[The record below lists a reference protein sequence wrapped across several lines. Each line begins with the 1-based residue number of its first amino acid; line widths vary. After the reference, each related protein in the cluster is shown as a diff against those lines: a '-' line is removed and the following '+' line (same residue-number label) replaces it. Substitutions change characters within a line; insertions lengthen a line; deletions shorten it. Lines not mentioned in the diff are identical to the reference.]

1 MKKLILSLFI
11 AGGVGFG
18 FSQMTVTGVS
28 PASIVG
34 NYTFSYGE
42 TTSGWGST
50 MNFSTPGVHVQGYLA
65 LVEDGTTGTN
75 AQGHPISQE
84 GCSPLTNGSS
94 VTGKIAV
101 VYRNTCEF
109 GDKAKNAQ
117 DAGAIAVIV
126 VNRDNEVIAMGG
138 GTQGPNVTIPVVM
151 LTSLDGALL
160 VNEMANG
167 PVEVFIGNKAGIGVN
182 DLAFTEDLILTPL
195 YNGVHSLLAQNGTD
209 FNMELG
215 MRVYNYGS
223 GAQTGAKACAKITG
237 PGNVVVYGD
246 TVAFDLDGV
255 TGSTIDSVDIFPGE
269 ALSFNQFS
277 LASYPAGDYKLEYQL
292 LTGDGSDDDFP
303 NDNYYTITFTVNDS
317 YISKSRFDAAN
328 SKPVVNSYTRPA
340 DQAQPYSEVR
350 YCTNFINA
358 NASRLAALGMKASI
372 SIDTSKAPSLS
383 GKTIYAEVFK
393 WNDAISITAPT
404 FDNLE
409 SVASAEY
416 NFVNEVDTEDV
427 HFIFDD
433 PLYLEDAQSYLFCL
447 INYGEYF
454 YIGYDRNVDFNA
466 TMQQYN
472 EPMNPLYIMPGQ
484 NNQNWFLTGFGSDM
498 TPSIAIHAINQAE
511 AKLNALSSLSGS
523 AYPNPANDVINF
535 NIALDGKAT
544 IVVTDVTGKQVASN
558 NVSFVSNTAS
568 MNISNL
574 VNGMYIV
581 NVNYE
586 NGANAKFNFV
596 KK

>member
-1 MKKLILSLFI
+1 MFI
-11 AGGVGFG
+11 FAGMATTFGQVTVSGVA
-18 FSQMTVTGVS
+18 

-34 NYTFSYGE
+34 NYTFDLGE
-42 TTSGWGST
+42 TASGWGLT
-50 MNFSTPGVHVQGYLA
+50 MDFSVPGTNVQGDLA
-65 LVEDGTTGTN
+65 LVEDGTAGTN
-75 AQGHPISQE
+75 PQGHPVSQE
-84 GCSPLTNGSS
+84 GCSPLTNGTA
-94 VTGKIAV
+94 VNGKIAV

-117 DAGAIAVIV
+117 DAGAIAVIII
-126 VNRDNEVIAMGG
+126 NRDNEVIQIGG
-138 GTQGPNVTIPVVM
+138 GVQGPNVTIPVVM

-167 PVEVFIGNKAGIGVN
+167 PVTMFIGNKAGIGVN
-182 DLAFTEDLILTPL
+182 DLSFTEDLILTPA

-223 GAQTGAKACAKITG
+223 GAQTGARACAKITG

-246 TVAFDLDGV
+246 TVTFDLDAV
-255 TGSTIDSVDIFPGE
+255 TGTTIDSVDVFPGE
-269 ALSFNQFS
+269 ALNFDQFS

-292 LTGDGSDDDFP
+292 LTGDGSADDFP
-303 NDNYYTITFTVNDS
+303 NDNYYTITFTVNNG
-317 YISKSRFDAAN
+317 YISKSRFDAVN
-328 SKPVVNSYTRPA
+328 NKPVVNSYTRPA

-350 YCTNFINA
+350 YCTHFQNA
-358 NASRLAALGMKASI
+358 NASRLAALGMKTSV
-372 SIDTSKAPSLS
+372 SIDTSKAPSLD

-416 NFVNEVDTEDV
+416 SFVNDVDTEDV
-427 HFIFDD
+427 HFIFDS
-433 PLYLEDAQSYLFCL
+433 PLYLADAQSYLFCL

-454 YIGYDRNVDFNA
+454 YIGHDRNVDFNA

-484 NNQNWFLTGFGSDM
+484 NSQNWFLTGFGSDI
-498 TPSIAIHAINQAE
+498 TPSIAIHAIDEAE
-511 AKLNALSSLSGS
+511 AKLNALSTLSGS
-523 AYPNPANDVINF
+523 VYPNPANDVINF
-535 NIALDGKAT
+535 NIALNGKAT
-544 IVVTDVTGKQVASN
+544 IVVTDVTGKQVATN